1 VEGLWIEVPNFP
13 AEAEVVDFQMND
25 EGVASFTRILDAGVV
40 ALVVERLPV
49 TNTEGEQVT
58 PETLGK
64 LVAEFEGIEEEKI
77 EITPSLDDF
86 AKLYSY
92 PVAGAEFTTGE
103 NEDTRKVID
112 LFLFT
117 DSWLFRIHV
126 SVTADS
132 FEEYEDQVKEWL
144 SSLKFRE

>member
-1 VEGLWIEVPNFP
+1 
-13 AEAEVVDFQMND
+13 
-25 EGVASFTRILDAGVV
+25 
-40 ALVVERLPV
+40 
-49 TNTEGEQVT
+49 EQVT

-103 NEDTRKVID
+103 NEDTRKVVD